1 MACCCWAMAFSY
13 SVSMSMVS
21 CSTHKCTSDS
31 CRRWNISNIAMDVV
45 KLISLWLW
53 ANEGLSC
60 KFVMLR
66 GAEYPRAVLMDDL
79 DGATLIRTKRSYLLS
94 LARYL
99 STACLGHGY
108 FYNFVKKKKS
118 PIPSRGSK
126 SFAHS
131 SFQHRRHGTTAAAR
145 APSANGVHCLEARKE
160 LANHTAKRSHKTYV
174 IQQAASN

>member
-1 MACCCWAMAFSY
+1 MAWCCWAMGYGIPVQCA
-13 SVSMSMVS
+13 
-21 CSTHKCTSDS
+21 HKCTSGS
-31 CRRWNISNIAMDVV
+31 CPRWSISNIPIDIF
-45 KLISLWLW
+45 KLICLWLW

-79 DGATLIRTKRSYLLS
+79 DGATLIRSKRSYLLS